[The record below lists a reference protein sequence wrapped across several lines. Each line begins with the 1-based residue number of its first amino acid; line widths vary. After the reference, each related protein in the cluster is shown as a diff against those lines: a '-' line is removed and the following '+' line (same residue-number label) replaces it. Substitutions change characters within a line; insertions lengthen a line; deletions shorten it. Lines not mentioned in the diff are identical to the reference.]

1 MLLATPNY
9 MDIIVQTFWPLKR
22 ALRFVKLYK
31 YMYEYVQVC
40 IRGLLVN
47 NVVVQL
53 YMYFG
58 AANLCAR
65 VSSVCY

>member
-1 MLLATPNY
+1 MRRRKQTIPKPFPRRLNNVATPNY

-31 YMYEYVQVC
+31 YIYEYVQVC

-47 NVVVQL
+47 NVV
-53 YMYFG
+53 
-58 AANLCAR
+58 
-65 VSSVCY
+65 